1 MNPRSASLLLCVLFS
16 APAALSAAPDYAPP
30 HFADSGR
37 RERLTALLPEI
48 DREFRDAAARR
59 NYPGLVWGLVLDGEL
74 VHTGATGFAHLERR
88 LPAGPDTRF
97 RIASMTK
104 SFTALA
110 VLKLRDAG
118 RLALDDRLEKF
129 LPEFRAVPPLTA
141 DAPAITLRHLL
152 TMTAGFPQDDPWGDR
167 QLALPPAGLQ
177 ALVRGGL
184 SASTPAG
191 TGYEYSNLGYALLGH
206 VISTVAGEPYQ
217 RYITREILQPLGM
230 HATGW
235 EFADVP
241 ADRLALGYRR
251 TTDGRDWQLEPLL
264 ADGTFG
270 AMGGLITTLRDFAR
284 YAALHLAAWPAR
296 DAPEA
301 GPVLRAT
308 IREMHRPA
316 IFARFDAAARTP
328 AGEPAPAV
336 SAYGFGLRVTF
347 DHAQNLNVG
356 HSGGLPGFGSHWM
369 IFPEHGFGVIS
380 FANLTYAG
388 TAPINAKVAALLLEK
403 AGLPRRTVPPSPVL
417 ARRHRQVAELIQT
430 WEPALADAILAEN
443 FFLDRPRDDWRR
455 LARTTLDRAGAVRS
469 IGDLTPENQLRG
481 RFALV
486 GERGRVD
493 VSFTLTPEREPR
505 VQELRLAFVPAP

>member
-1 MNPRSASLLLCVLFS
+1 MTSRLAAALFCTLLA
-16 APAALSAAPDYAPP
+16 APAALSAPPDYATPR
-30 HFADSGR
+30 FADPGR
-37 RERLTALLPEI
+37 RERLAAVLPEV
-48 DREFRDAAARR
+48 DREFREATARR
-59 NYPGLVWGLVLDGEL
+59 HYPGLVWGLVLDGEL
-74 VHTGATGFAHLERR
+74 VHSGATGFAHLERR

-118 RLALDDRLEKF
+118 RLALDDRLEKY

-167 QLALPPAGLQ
+167 QLALPPAGLR

-184 SASTPAG
+184 AASNPAG

-206 VISTVAGEPYQ
+206 VITAVAGEPYQ

-230 HATGW
+230 RDTGW
-235 EFADVP
+235 EFADAP

-251 TTDGRDWQLEPLL
+251 TADGRDWQLEPML
-264 ADGTFG
+264 ADGSFG

-296 DAPEA
+296 NDPES

-316 IFARFDAAARTP
+316 IFARFDATTRTP

-336 SAYGFGLRVTF
+336 TAYGFGLRVMF

-388 TAPINAKVAALLLEK
+388 TAPINARVAALVLEK
-403 AGLPRRTVPPSPVL
+403 AKLPRRTVPPSPLL
-417 ARRHRQVAELIQT
+417 ARRHHQVAELIQT

-443 FFLDRPRDDWRR
+443 FFLDRARDDWRR
-455 LARTTLDRAGAVRS
+455 LARETLARAGRIRS
-469 IGDLTPENQLRG
+469 TGELTPENQLRG

-486 GERGRVD
+486 GETGRINVF
-493 VSFTLTPEREPR
+493 FTLTPEREPR
-505 VQELRLAFVPAP
+505 VQELRLAFVPTP